1 MHFGFQQEKN
11 LQTQIRRSFSVP
23 GNAKNRSL
31 QRTDSTGFVR
41 VIVAT
46 PRPVVVNNTFESDA
60 IETVNGTVFK
70 FLFYKMSC
78 LLKFMLKNFFWS
90 SVFVFCTIFKKNP
103 IWI

>member
-60 IETVNGTVFK
+60 IETVNGTLFK
-70 FLFYKMSC
+70 FL
-78 LLKFMLKNFFWS
+78 

-103 IWI
+103 NWI